1 MAKSDKSKKKVKV
14 TPKEK
19 ALFGFPSWMTNSK
32 TAFWG
37 FLVFGF
43 LLYANAIPND
53 YALDDAIVINDNM
66 FTQEGLSGVPGI
78 LSKDTFF
85 GFFKEE
91 GKAALVAGGRYRPL
105 SLITFAIEVQ
115 LFGLNP
121 QVSHFFN
128 ALLYGFS
135 CGVLYLLLLMLFR
148 GNRGEAFAVFVAF
161 VTTLLFTAHPIHTE
175 AVANIKGRD
184 EILTLLGSIGAMY
197 YSLLAFQQ
205 KKLSLSI
212 WAGVIFFLAL
222 MAKENAITFLAVVP
236 LAYYFF
242 TKASTG
248 DIIKQVAPFAIA
260 TVVFLVIRFSVLGFA
275 FSEPTLELMNN
286 PYIKVENGRYVKY
299 SSAEKLATVTYTMGK
314 YLQLLVVPHPLTH
327 DYYPRHIP
335 VVNWG
340 DWRVLLSLLLY
351 IAMAA
356 FAIIRLRK
364 KDILSFAILFYLA
377 TFSIVSNLF
386 FPVGTNMS
394 ERFAYIPSIGF
405 CMVVAVLL
413 YRYLKKGE
421 KVKAFH
427 QLRTPLMVAAGITL
441 LFSIKTLTR
450 NPVWKDNFT
459 LFSTD
464 INTAPNSAKMRNA
477 MGGELVTQS
486 QKPENKLKQQ
496 EMLTEAVG
504 HLREAVKIHP
514 NYKNAYLL
522 MGNANNYLKQ
532 YDAAITAYNQ
542 ALAVDPAYAEAET
555 NLAITY
561 MQAGRYYGQERNNLP
576 KSIEFLEKSIELRPN
591 EYETL
596 RLLGVAYGISGRPS
610 EAIEY
615 FTRALNVRPNDPD
628 AMYNLGNAYYNIG
641 QNALGEEWHQK
652 AFNIDPNLLEKRRSA
667 VKPQ

>member
-1 MAKSDKSKKKVKV
+1 
-14 TPKEK
+14 
-19 ALFGFPSWMTNSK
+19 
-32 TAFWG
+32 
-37 FLVFGF
+37 
-43 LLYANAIPND
+43 
-53 YALDDAIVINDNM
+53 
-66 FTQEGLSGVPGI
+66 
-78 LSKDTFF
+78 
-85 GFFKEE
+85 
-91 GKAALVAGGRYRPL
+91 
-105 SLITFAIEVQ
+105 
-115 LFGLNP
+115 
-121 QVSHFFN
+121 
-128 ALLYGFS
+128 
-135 CGVLYLLLLMLFR
+135 
-148 GNRGEAFAVFVAF
+148 
-161 VTTLLFTAHPIHTE
+161 
-175 AVANIKGRD
+175 
-184 EILTLLGSIGAMY
+184 
-197 YSLLAFQQ
+197 
-205 KKLSLSI
+205 
-212 WAGVIFFLAL
+212 
-222 MAKENAITFLAVVP
+222 
-236 LAYYFF
+236 
-242 TKASTG
+242 
-248 DIIKQVAPFAIA
+248 
-260 TVVFLVIRFSVLGFA
+260 
-275 FSEPTLELMNN
+275 
-286 PYIKVENGRYVKY
+286 
-299 SSAEKLATVTYTMGK
+299 
-314 YLQLLVVPHPLTH
+314 
-327 DYYPRHIP
+327 
-335 VVNWG
+335 
-340 DWRVLLSLLLY
+340 
-351 IAMAA
+351 
-356 FAIIRLRK
+356 
-364 KDILSFAILFYLA
+364 
-377 TFSIVSNLF
+377 
-386 FPVGTNMS
+386 MS

-542 ALAVDPAYAEAET
+542 ALAVDPAYTEAET

-641 QNALGEEWHQK
+641 QNNLGEEWHQK
-652 AFNIDPNLLEKRRSA
+652 AFNLDPNLLEKRRSA